1 MEEKLTKIVE
11 ERITSWEHQSAA
23 KKISTPADK
32 SYPVI
37 TISRDFGG
45 RGAALATLIGE
56 KVGFKVWNDELI
68 EAVADHLGS
77 DEEFIKSLD
86 ERRRE
91 MVEDAVLGFLKN
103 VNTNVN
109 YIRSLKRVVRTIEAH
124 GNAIIV
130 GRGSN
135 YICENPGSFH
145 VRVVATLKNRVAGFA
160 KRENITKNEARSQI
174 KKKDSE
180 RAEFVEFNFKKD
192 VTEASDYDITLNSG
206 TFSLDDMMSI
216 VINAY
221 EKKSGRQLKI
231 LN

>member
-1 MEEKLTKIVE
+1 MEEKLTRIVE
-11 ERITSWEHQSAA
+11 DRITSWEHQSAA
-23 KKISTPADK
+23 KQFSTPVDK
-32 SYPVI
+32 TYPVI

-160 KRENITKNEARSQI
+160 KRENITKNEARSHI

-221 EKKSGRQLKI
+221 EKKSGQQLKI

>member
-1 MEEKLTKIVE
+1 
-11 ERITSWEHQSAA
+11 
-23 KKISTPADK
+23 
-32 SYPVI
+32 
-37 TISRDFGG
+37 
-45 RGAALATLIGE
+45 
-56 KVGFKVWNDELI
+56 LI